1 MLDREGKRGILR
13 DSGNP
18 ILEEYKEDLLNRP
31 ILIAQSE
38 QLQWQALQIRGWD
51 CELGRLLGQAHVEN
65 AAEIIRSAF
74 SQSLKLIREEYLPWP
89 E

>member
-18 ILEEYKEDLLNRP
+18 ILEEYKEDLLTRP

-38 QLQWQALQIRGWD
+38 ERIA
-51 CELGRLLGQAHVEN
+51 RLEPTFRTSHKIIQ
-65 AAEIIRSAF
+65 EIA
-74 SQSLKLIREEYLPWP
+74 YD
-89 E
+89 

>member
-18 ILEEYKEDLLNRP
+18 ILEEYKEDLLTRP

-38 QLQWQALQIRGWD
+38 ERIARLEGLLNELMERTRSLERRLEVLEGRG
-51 CELGRLLGQAHVEN
+51 
-65 AAEIIRSAF
+65 
-74 SQSLKLIREEYLPWP
+74 
-89 E
+89 